1 MNLNKL
7 KSAFKQAIVYG
18 IATIFP
24 RIVSV
29 LLVRLHTD
37 KSVLEDISDYG
48 DLSIIFSY
56 IILFNVILSYGL
68 ETAFFRFFNSYS
80 KKSNVVSTSSISIF
94 LTSLAFLAFGLTFT
108 DQISNFIGIRA
119 DYLYLVIW
127 ILVLDSLV
135 VIPFAYLRLNQKAIR
150 YTLIKIF
157 NVIVNISLNIFFL
170 IFLKNNHSQSKVLD
184 KIYFENFEIN
194 YIFISLLISSA
205 LTFLV
210 MTNFYFKIQYKID
223 FKLLKQMLKYSVPIL
238 VAGLAYSINESFDK
252 ILLDYFDVDK
262 AQIGMYAAC
271 YKLALFI
278 TLFSTAFKLGIE
290 PFIFSIAKNNS
301 AEKAYAL
308 ILEVFVILGSFI
320 LITVVVFIDLLK
332 FFFIGDSAY
341 WEALYIVPIILF
353 ANLFLGIYQNL
364 SVWYKVTDKTKFGAY
379 ISSFGAVITLSVNIA
394 LIPHYGYLGSAL
406 ATFLAYFVMAIIS
419 YCIGQRHYP
428 IPYNL
433 PKICAY
439 IMLSTFFAFT
449 SFYIFPGNY
458 YFGMGILI
466 TLGLVIIK
474 FEKNTIKLIN
484 NEN

>member
-1 MNLNKL
+1 MNKL

-18 IATIFP
+18 IATVFP

-56 IILFNVILSYGL
+56 IILFNVLLSYGL

-80 KKSNVVSTSSISIF
+80 NKSNVVSTSSISIIITSVLF
-94 LTSLAFLAFGLTFT
+94 LILGLSFT
-108 DQISNFIGIRA
+108 DQISSFIGIRA
-119 DYLYLVIW
+119 DYLFLVIW
-127 ILVLDSLV
+127 ILVLDALV
-135 VIPFAYLRLNQKAIR
+135 VIPFAYLRLNNKAIK
-150 YTLIKIF
+150 YTVIKIF
-157 NVIVNISLNIFFL
+157 NVIINISLNIFFL
-170 IFLKNNHSQSKVLD
+170 IFLKNNDSQSPFFDQVYK
-184 KIYFENFEIN
+184 ESFEIN

-210 MTNFYFKIQYKID
+210 MINFYFKIQYKID
-223 FKLLKQMLKYSVPIL
+223 FILLKKMLKYSLPIL
-238 VAGLAYSINESFDK
+238 LAGLAYSINESFDK
-252 ILLDYFDVDK
+252 ILLDYFDVAK

-290 PFIFSIAKNNS
+290 PFIFSNVKNKS
-301 AEKAYAL
+301 AQKTYAL

-320 LITVVVFIDLLK
+320 LITVVVFIDILKLL
-332 FFFIGDSAY
+332 FIGDSAY

-364 SVWYKVTDKTKFGAY
+364 SVWYKVTDNTKFGAY
-379 ISSFGAVITLSVNIA
+379 ISIFGAFITIILNITLINYFDMS
-394 LIPHYGYLGSAL
+394 YLGSAI
-406 ATFLAYFVMAIIS
+406 ATFFAYFIMATIS
-419 YCIGQRHYP
+419 YYLGQRHYP
-428 IPYNL
+428 IPYNIR
-433 PKICAY
+433 KICLY
-439 IMLSTFFAFT
+439 ILFSSAFAFT
-449 SFYIFPGNY
+449 SFYVFPGNY
-458 YFGMGILI
+458 YFGIGILI
-466 TLGLVIIK
+466 TLGLFIIK

>member
-18 IATIFP
+18 IATVFP

-37 KSVLEDISDYG
+37 KSVLENISEYG

-56 IILFNVILSYGL
+56 IILLNVLLSYGL

-80 KKSNVVSTSSISIF
+80 KKSNVVSTSSISII
-94 LTSLAFLAFGLTFT
+94 LTSLVFLALGLTFT
-108 DQISNFIGIRA
+108 DPISDFIGIRS

-135 VIPFAYLRLNQKAIR
+135 VIPFAYLRLNNKAIK
-150 YTLIKIF
+150 YTVIKIF

-170 IFLKNNHSQSKVLD
+170 IFLKNNHNKSSSLD
-184 KIYFENFEIN
+184 YIYLENFEIN

-205 LTFLV
+205 LTFLL
-210 MTNFYFKIQYKID
+210 MINFYLNIQYKID
-223 FKLLKQMLKYSVPIL
+223 FKLLKKMIKYSAPIL
-238 VAGLAYSINESFDK
+238 IAGLAFSINESFDK

-290 PFIFSIAKNNS
+290 PFIFSSAKNNS
-301 AEKAYAL
+301 PEKAYAL

-320 LITVVVFIDLLK
+320 LITVVVFIDILK
-332 FFFIGDSAY
+332 FLFIGDSAY
-341 WEALYIVPIILF
+341 WEALYIVPIILM

-379 ISSFGAVITLSVNIA
+379 ISTFGAVITLSVNIA
-394 LIPHYGYLGSAL
+394 LIPFYGYLGSAV
-406 ATFLAYFVMAIIS
+406 ATFLAYFIMAIIS
-419 YCIGQRHYP
+419 YFIGQRHYP

-433 PKICAY
+433 PKICTY
-439 IMLSTFFAFT
+439 IALSTFFAFT

-458 YFGMGILI
+458 YFGIGILI
-466 TLGLVIIK
+466 LLGLVIIK

>member
-18 IATIFP
+18 IATVFP

-37 KSVLEDISDYG
+37 KSVLENISEYG

-56 IILFNVILSYGL
+56 IILLNVLLSYGL

-80 KKSNVVSTSSISIF
+80 KKSNVVSTSSISII
-94 LTSLAFLAFGLTFT
+94 LTSFVFLALGLTFT
-108 DQISNFIGIRA
+108 DQISDFIGIRS
-119 DYLYLVIW
+119 DYLHLVIW

-135 VIPFAYLRLNQKAIR
+135 VIPFAYLRLNNKAIK
-150 YTLIKIF
+150 YTVIKIF

-170 IFLKNNHSQSKVLD
+170 IFLKNNHTKSSSLD
-184 KIYFENFEIN
+184 YIYLENFEIN

-205 LTFLV
+205 LTFLL
-210 MTNFYFKIQYKID
+210 MINFYLNIQYKID
-223 FKLLKQMLKYSVPIL
+223 FKLLKKMLKYSAPIL
-238 VAGLAYSINESFDK
+238 IAGLAFSINESFDK

-290 PFIFSIAKNNS
+290 PFIFSSAKNNS
-301 AEKAYAL
+301 PEKVYAL

-320 LITVVVFIDLLK
+320 LITVVVFIDILK
-332 FFFIGDSAY
+332 FLFIGDSAY
-341 WEALYIVPIILF
+341 WEALYIVPIILM

-379 ISSFGAVITLSVNIA
+379 ISTFGAVITLSVNIA
-394 LIPHYGYLGSAL
+394 LIPFYGYLGSAV
-406 ATFLAYFVMAIIS
+406 ATFLAYFIMAIIS
-419 YCIGQRHYP
+419 YFIGQRHYP

-433 PKICAY
+433 PKICTY
-439 IMLSTFFAFT
+439 IALSTFFAFT

-458 YFGMGILI
+458 YFGIGILI
-466 TLGLVIIK
+466 LLGLVIIK

>member
-18 IATIFP
+18 IATVFP
-24 RIVSV
+24 RVVSV

-37 KSVLEDISDYG
+37 KSVLENISDYG

-56 IILFNVILSYGL
+56 IILLNVLLSYGL

-80 KKSNVVSTSSISIF
+80 KKSNVVSTSSISII
-94 LTSLAFLAFGLTFT
+94 LTSLMFLAIGLTFT
-108 DQISNFIGIRA
+108 DQISDFIGIRS

-135 VIPFAYLRLNQKAIR
+135 VIPFAYLRLNNKAIR

-157 NVIVNISLNIFFL
+157 NVIVNVSLNIFFL
-170 IFLKNNHSQSKVLD
+170 IFLKNNHTKSPSLD
-184 KIYFENFEIN
+184 YIYVENFEIN

-210 MTNFYFKIQYKID
+210 MSNFYVNIQYKID
-223 FKLLKQMLKYSVPIL
+223 FKLLKKMLKYSVPIL
-238 VAGLAYSINESFDK
+238 LAGLAYSINESFDK

-290 PFIFSIAKNNS
+290 PFIFSTAKNNS
-301 AEKAYAL
+301 PKRAYAL

-320 LITVVVFIDLLK
+320 LIAVVVFIDILK
-332 FFFIGDSAY
+332 FLFIGDSAY
-341 WEALYIVPIILF
+341 WEALYIVPIILM

-379 ISSFGAVITLSVNIA
+379 ISTFGAAITLSAKYRINSLLRIFRVSNSNISC
-394 LIPHYGYLGSAL
+394 LFCNGNDILFFRTTP
-406 ATFLAYFVMAIIS
+406 
-419 YCIGQRHYP
+419 
-428 IPYNL
+428 
-433 PKICAY
+433 
-439 IMLSTFFAFT
+439 LSNSLQPT
-449 SFYIFPGNY
+449 
-458 YFGMGILI
+458 
-466 TLGLVIIK
+466 
-474 FEKNTIKLIN
+474 
-484 NEN
+484 

>member
-18 IATIFP
+18 IATVFP

-37 KSVLEDISDYG
+37 KSVLENISEYG

-56 IILFNVILSYGL
+56 IILLNVLLSYGL

-80 KKSNVVSTSSISIF
+80 KKSNVVSSSSVSII
-94 LTSLAFLAFGLTFT
+94 LTSLVFLALGLTFT
-108 DQISNFIGIRA
+108 EQISDFIGIRS

-135 VIPFAYLRLNQKAIR
+135 VIPFAYLRLNNKAIK
-150 YTLIKIF
+150 YTVIKIF

-170 IFLKNNHSQSKVLD
+170 IFLKNYHNKSSSLD
-184 KIYFENFEIN
+184 YIYLENFEIN

-205 LTFLV
+205 LTFLL
-210 MTNFYFKIQYKID
+210 MINFYLNIQYKID
-223 FKLLKQMLKYSVPIL
+223 FKLLKKMIKYSAPIL
-238 VAGLAYSINESFDK
+238 IAGLAFSINESFDK

-290 PFIFSIAKNNS
+290 PFIFSSAKNNS
-301 AEKAYAL
+301 PEKAYAL

-320 LITVVVFIDLLK
+320 DRKSVV
-332 FFFIGDSAY
+332 
-341 WEALYIVPIILF
+341 
-353 ANLFLGIYQNL
+353 
-364 SVWYKVTDKTKFGAY
+364 
-379 ISSFGAVITLSVNIA
+379 
-394 LIPHYGYLGSAL
+394 
-406 ATFLAYFVMAIIS
+406 
-419 YCIGQRHYP
+419 
-428 IPYNL
+428 
-433 PKICAY
+433 
-439 IMLSTFFAFT
+439 
-449 SFYIFPGNY
+449 
-458 YFGMGILI
+458 
-466 TLGLVIIK
+466 
-474 FEKNTIKLIN
+474 
-484 NEN
+484 

>member
-1 MNLNKL
+1 LNKL

-18 IATIFP
+18 IATVFP

-37 KSVLEDISDYG
+37 KSVLENISEYG

-56 IILFNVILSYGL
+56 IILLNVLLSYGL

-80 KKSNVVSTSSISIF
+80 NKSNVVSTSSISII
-94 LTSLAFLAFGLTFT
+94 LTSLVFLSLGLTFT
-108 DQISNFIGIRA
+108 DQISDFIGIRS

-135 VIPFAYLRLNQKAIR
+135 VIPFAYLRLNNKAIK
-150 YTLIKIF
+150 YTVIKIF

-170 IFLKNNHSQSKVLD
+170 IFLKNNHTKSSSLD
-184 KIYFENFEIN
+184 YIYLENFEIN

-205 LTFLV
+205 LTFLL
-210 MTNFYFKIQYKID
+210 MINFYLNIQYKID
-223 FKLLKQMLKYSVPIL
+223 FKLLKKMLKYSAPIL
-238 VAGLAYSINESFDK
+238 IAGLAFSINESFDK

-290 PFIFSIAKNNS
+290 PFIFSSAKNNS
-301 AEKAYAL
+301 PEKAYAL

-320 LITVVVFIDLLK
+320 LITVVVFIDILK
-332 FFFIGDSAY
+332 FLFIGDSAY
-341 WEALYIVPIILF
+341 WEALYIVPIILM

-379 ISSFGAVITLSVNIA
+379 ISTFGAVITLSVNIA
-394 LIPHYGYLGSAL
+394 LIPFYGYLGSAV
-406 ATFLAYFVMAIIS
+406 ATFLAYFIMAIIS
-419 YCIGQRHYP
+419 YLIGQRHYP

-433 PKICAY
+433 PKICTY
-439 IMLSTFFAFT
+439 IALSTFFAFT

-458 YFGMGILI
+458 YFGIGILI
-466 TLGLVIIK
+466 LLGLVIIK

>member
-1 MNLNKL
+1 LNKL

-18 IATIFP
+18 IATVFP

-37 KSVLEDISDYG
+37 KSVLENISEYG

-56 IILFNVILSYGL
+56 IILLNVLLSYGL

-80 KKSNVVSTSSISIF
+80 KKSNVVSTSSISII
-94 LTSLAFLAFGLTFT
+94 LTSFVFLALGLTFT
-108 DQISNFIGIRA
+108 DQISDFIGIRS
-119 DYLYLVIW
+119 DYLHLVIW

-135 VIPFAYLRLNQKAIR
+135 VIPFAYLRLNNKAIK
-150 YTLIKIF
+150 YTVIKIF

-170 IFLKNNHSQSKVLD
+170 IFLKNNHTKSSSLD
-184 KIYFENFEIN
+184 YIYLENFEIN

-205 LTFLV
+205 LTFLL
-210 MTNFYFKIQYKID
+210 MINFYLNIQYKID
-223 FKLLKQMLKYSVPIL
+223 FKLLKKMLKYSAPIL
-238 VAGLAYSINESFDK
+238 IAGLAFSINESFDK

-290 PFIFSIAKNNS
+290 PFIFSSAKNNS
-301 AEKAYAL
+301 PEKAYAL

-320 LITVVVFIDLLK
+320 LITVVVFIDILK
-332 FFFIGDSAY
+332 FLFIGDSAY
-341 WEALYIVPIILF
+341 WEALYIVPIILM

-379 ISSFGAVITLSVNIA
+379 ISTFGAVITLSVNIA
-394 LIPHYGYLGSAL
+394 LIPFYGYLGSAV
-406 ATFLAYFVMAIIS
+406 ATFLAYFIMAIIS
-419 YCIGQRHYP
+419 YFIGQRHYP

-433 PKICAY
+433 PKICTY
-439 IMLSTFFAFT
+439 IALSTFFAFT

-458 YFGMGILI
+458 YFGIGILI
-466 TLGLVIIK
+466 LLGLVIIK